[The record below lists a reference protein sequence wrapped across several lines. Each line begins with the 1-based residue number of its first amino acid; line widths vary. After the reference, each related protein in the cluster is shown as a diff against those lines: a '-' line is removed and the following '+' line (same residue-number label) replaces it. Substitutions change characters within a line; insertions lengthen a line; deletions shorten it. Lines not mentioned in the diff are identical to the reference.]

1 LLETERER
9 ERKKKFRGVA
19 EVKAVVFTASGFY
32 FSTGGAFGPGLGT
45 LGAFQ
50 LHLVIITY
58 HDISSLIRHLPWDR
72 LDPPVGSPTSR
83 IIRED

>member
-1 LLETERER
+1 LIARERER
-9 ERKKKFRGVA
+9 ERNFRGVA

-45 LGAFQ
+45 LVGAFQ

-58 HDISSLIRHLPWDR
+58 HDIS
-72 LDPPVGSPTSR
+72 
-83 IIRED
+83 